1 MHSHHHHA
9 PGVWHHRTTTTTL
22 ECCKSRRTSSAR
34 RQDYY
39 YHHKRRFFL
48 RSPLRIGCSHS
59 STTSSIFNDIYRD
72 DETFSK
78 DASRRVAMREAEMK
92 PDTYKHPDDSFYG
105 EIDAD
110 SMLELIDLGTEG
122 TFLGEEGLRYV
133 DLGCGVGKQVAV
145 RWTLFYFCIARV
157 LPRGGV
163 SVVDGFRDRVCDV
176 FLFFCSRV
184 LTKVLPS
191 AVLYRRR
198 RCRGSS
204 SKPTAWRYVQ
214 I

>member
-1 MHSHHHHA
+1 MHSHHHHHA
-9 PGVWHHRTTTTTL
+9 PGVWHHHRTTTTTTTTL
-22 ECCKSRRTSSAR
+22 ERCKSRRTSSAR
-34 RQDYY
+34 RQDS
-39 YHHKRRFFL
+39 FFL

-110 SMLELIDLGTEG
+110 SMLELIDVGTEDW
-122 TFLGEEGLRYV
+122 TCLGEEGLKYV

-145 RWTLFYFCIARV
+145 RWTLFYFCVARV
-157 LPRGGV
+157 LV
-163 SVVDGFRDRVCDV
+163 
-176 FLFFCSRV
+176 
-184 LTKVLPS
+184 TT
-191 AVLYRRR
+191 RRR
-198 RCRGSS
+198 FCC
-204 SKPTAWRYVQ
+204 
-214 I
+214 

>member
-9 PGVWHHRTTTTTL
+9 PGVWHHRTTTTTTTL
-22 ECCKSRRTSSAR
+22 VECCKSRRTRSSVR
-34 RQDYY
+34 RQDS
-39 YHHKRRFFL
+39 FFL

-78 DASRRVAMREAEMK
+78 DASRRVAKREAEMK
-92 PDTYKHPDDSFYG
+92 PETYKHPDDSFYG

-122 TFLGEEGLRYV
+122 TFMGEGLRYV

-145 RWTLFYFCIARV
+145 RWTVYFCVA
-157 LPRGGV
+157 
-163 SVVDGFRDRVCDV
+163 C
-176 FLFFCSRV
+176 
-184 LTKVLPS
+184 TT
-191 AVLYRRR
+191 RRR
-198 RCRGSS
+198 FCC
-204 SKPTAWRYVQ
+204 
-214 I
+214 

>member
-9 PGVWHHRTTTTTL
+9 PGVWHHRTTTTL

-34 RQDYY
+34 RQDY
-39 YHHKRRFFL
+39 FFL

-105 EIDAD
+105 EIIDAD
-110 SMLELIDLGTEG
+110 SVLLFSCTPQF
-122 TFLGEEGLRYV
+122 FLLRRYYT
-133 DLGCGVGKQVAV
+133 
-145 RWTLFYFCIARV
+145 R
-157 LPRGGV
+157 
-163 SVVDGFRDRVCDV
+163 
-176 FLFFCSRV
+176 
-184 LTKVLPS
+184 
-191 AVLYRRR
+191 RRR

-204 SKPTAWRYVQ
+204 SLTRRRGDVSRFISRESYRRRRREVTFCVLR
-214 I
+214 

>member
-34 RQDYY
+34 RQDY
-39 YHHKRRFFL
+39 FFL

-145 RWTLFYFCIARV
+145 RWTLFYFCVARV

-191 AVLYRRR
+191 F
-198 RCRGSS
+198 CG
-204 SKPTAWRYVQ
+204 
-214 I
+214 II

>member
-34 RQDYY
+34 RQDS
-39 YHHKRRFFL
+39 FFL

-145 RWTLFYFCIARV
+145 RWTLFYFCVARV

>member
-9 PGVWHHRTTTTTL
+9 PGVWHHRTTTTL

-34 RQDYY
+34 RQDY
-39 YHHKRRFFL
+39 FFL

-145 RWTLFYFCIARV
+145 RWTLF
-157 LPRGGV
+157 L
-163 SVVDGFRDRVCDV
+163 
-176 FLFFCSRV
+176 FLCRACV
-184 LTKVLPS
+184 TT
-191 AVLYRRR
+191 RRR
-198 RCRGSS
+198 FCC
-204 SKPTAWRYVQ
+204 
-214 I
+214 

>member
-9 PGVWHHRTTTTTL
+9 PGVWHHRTTTTTTL
-22 ECCKSRRTSSAR
+22 VECCKSRRTRSSAR
-34 RQDYY
+34 RQDS
-39 YHHKRRFFL
+39 FFL

-78 DASRRVAMREAEMK
+78 DASRRVAKREAEMK
-92 PDTYKHPDDSFYG
+92 PETYKHPDDSFYG

-110 SMLELIDLGTEG
+110 SMLELIDVGTEDW

-145 RWTLFYFCIARV
+145 RWTLFYFCVARV
-157 LPRGGV
+157 LV
-163 SVVDGFRDRVCDV
+163 
-176 FLFFCSRV
+176 
-184 LTKVLPS
+184 TT
-191 AVLYRRR
+191 RRR
-198 RCRGSS
+198 FCC
-204 SKPTAWRYVQ
+204 
-214 I
+214 

>member
-34 RQDYY
+34 LQDY
-39 YHHKRRFFL
+39 FFL

-110 SMLELIDLGTEG
+110 SMLELIDVGTEDW
-122 TFLGEEGLRYV
+122 TFYGLKWSSEFRQKSWFALAPTFPAHVMVCRIRSSYTS
-133 DLGCGVGKQVAV
+133 
-145 RWTLFYFCIARV
+145 RIANT
-157 LPRGGV
+157 
-163 SVVDGFRDRVCDV
+163 VV
-176 FLFFCSRV
+176 
-184 LTKVLPS
+184 
-191 AVLYRRR
+191 
-198 RCRGSS
+198 
-204 SKPTAWRYVQ
+204 
-214 I
+214 